1 MENMQKSPEIR
12 QLNSKTAQA
21 SSESQSGYSVSQV
34 TSTKYLRFQKTATGV
49 TYAIWKNK
57 DGSPAGSA
65 RYTKS
70 LAVLNTM
77 NMLSVNDIS
86 KDLGVCEQTV
96 KRLIKRGKLK
106 ASLANN
112 RVGYRISVKDYNEF
126 LDKNPNYSNLRNGRE
141 LGIKVEFT
149 KDLLVGMYQLQ
160 KEFLLEEHGKVYS
173 EGWNNAMEQFD
184 KLVKTTIVD
193 RI

>member
-1 MENMQKSPEIR
+1 
-12 QLNSKTAQA
+12 
-21 SSESQSGYSVSQV
+21 
-34 TSTKYLRFQKTATGV
+34 
-49 TYAIWKNK
+49 
-57 DGSPAGSA
+57 
-65 RYTKS
+65 
-70 LAVLNTM
+70 M
-77 NMLSVNDIS
+77 NMLSVSEVS
-86 KDLGVCEQTV
+86 KDLGVCEQTI